1 MWISQKTQKY
11 LESETF
17 FFSSNKKNS
26 LITYQGLLH
35 GKKNFLAKVT
45 LKTLKKLVK
54 SYNKKYSD
62 EFYINR
68 YLKTLKIT
76 VSSRHFSEVSYLK
89 RFFVII
95 HQFKTIFINLFVF
108 LNF

>member
-62 EFYINR
+62 EFYKP
-68 YLKTLKIT
+68 L
-76 VSSRHFSEVSYLK
+76 
-89 RFFVII
+89 
-95 HQFKTIFINLFVF
+95 FKD
-108 LNF
+108 

>member
-1 MWISQKTQKY
+1 MA
-11 LESETF
+11 
-17 FFSSNKKNS
+17 KN
-26 LITYQGLLH
+26 
-35 GKKNFLAKVT
+35 NFLAKVT

-76 VSSRHFSEVSYLK
+76 VSSRHFSEESYLK